1 MIEAKHVN
9 KDSPIEPTGGFD
21 SREFFSAATGL
32 VTKEYLQVQKQT
44 TSIKFFKKRYDTLF
58 SFVGI

>member
-1 MIEAKHVN
+1 MTEAKHVN

-21 SREFFSAATGL
+21 FRDLFSPATGL

-44 TSIKFFKKRYDTLF
+44 TSNKFLKKGMKLYSLL
-58 SFVGI
+58 